1 LSFIISPFSGVHIPG
16 GNGQSPVSFFVDKKD
31 DQITSAKNLGVGG
44 VNIFTLDMPTAYFS
58 DNGSPPEHRF
68 GLFDG
73 NPVLGAKFFNKL
85 LFPYNFGDYQI

>member
-1 LSFIISPFSGVHIPG
+1 
-16 GNGQSPVSFFVDKKD
+16 
-31 DQITSAKNLGVGG
+31 LGVGG

-58 DNGSPPEHRF
+58 DNGCAPEHRF